1 MNTSIP
7 LKAAKVRGNLPPPE
21 YQLAHLTENL
31 IVERHRPSWSIDN
44 PGCKWSGIT
53 CDEEGHVI
61 GIKWYLFRLS
71 GDLQWEFLP
80 HTVVTL
86 NLNSNKLVGK
96 VPFTELP
103 PKLTTLCMDGNF
115 FYGQADFTAL
125 PDTVGYVVLSDNN
138 FSGEI
143 CLTKLPQTLYF
154 FNLARNQ
161 FSGTLDLTNLPSSMN
176 SLFLHSNR
184 FRGHVSLSSV
194 PKGLSRLFLN
204 GNPSLYIKDSAFKD
218 ETSQVPGGNVMDLVK
233 KVIP

>member
-1 MNTSIP
+1 MNTSVP
-7 LKAAKVRGNLPPPE
+7 LKAAKVQGNLPPPE
-21 YQLAHLTENL
+21 YQLAHLIENFFMY
-31 IVERHRPSWSIDN
+31 RHRPSWSMDN
-44 PGCKWSGIT
+44 PACKWSGIT

-61 GIKWYLFRLS
+61 KIEWDEYRLS

-80 HTVVTL
+80 HTL
-86 NLNSNKLVGK
+86 AMFNLNSNKLEGK

-115 FYGQADFTAL
+115 FYSEADFTAL
-125 PDTVGYVVLSDNN
+125 PDTMGYMVLSDNN
-138 FSGEI
+138 FSEEI
-143 CLTKLPQTLYF
+143 CLTKLPQTLFF
-154 FNLARNQ
+154 FNLARNR
-161 FSGTLDLTNLPSSMN
+161 FSGPLDLTNLPSSMN
-176 SLFLHSNR
+176 SLFLNNNR
-184 FRGHVSLSSV
+184 FHGHVSLSSL

>member
-21 YQLAHLTENL
+21 YQLAHLIENL

-61 GIKWYLFRLS
+61 GIKWYRFRLS
-71 GDLQWEFLP
+71 GSLQWEFLP

-86 NLNSNKLVGK
+86 NLNSNEMKSK

-103 PKLTTLCMDGNF
+103 PKLFNTCMDNNF
-115 FYGQADFTAL
+115 FRGKADFTAL
-125 PDTVGYVVLSDNN
+125 PDTMAYMVLSNNN

-143 CLTKLPQTLYF
+143 CLTKLPQ
-154 FNLARNQ
+154 NLSSLNLINNQ
-161 FSGTLDLTNLPSSMN
+161 FSGPLDLTNLPSSLS
-176 SLFLHSNR
+176 SLFLSNNR
-184 FRGHVSLSSV
+184 FRGHVSLSSL
-194 PKGLSRLFLN
+194 PKGMNHLSLD
-204 GNPSLYIKDSAFKD
+204 GNPFLYINDRSFKD
-218 ETSQVPGGNVMDLVK
+218 KAFRVPSGNVMDLVK
-233 KVIP
+233 NVVL